1 MQMAEDIATLKK
13 EFAQVTESVKLL
25 EADANAAS
33 TSMDEATLRKTL
45 GNHAAKLA
53 DLFNKKASLDDI
65 GTATAALAA
74 TMEKKMAEVAA
85 AASKNGGGAVSI
97 GTSADGCAQTV
108 LAMPPPGLGA
118 SFGGLGIDKTW
129 VKTLVSMVRTEAETM
144 RHAGGGPSGALSS
157 TELDRQLHNLEARL
171 ADASGLTGE
180 GGQGTAIFRCI
191 ACDQPLPDDDEP
203 LSSFTSLNAAGPV
216 TLLPGGGLSGAG
228 LASRAKS
235 RGGGDSSSSSSNN
248 SSGGGAGGP
257 RQLPP
262 LSSTSSTR
270 QRRGSRTVALR

>member
-1 MQMAEDIATLKK
+1 M
-13 EFAQVTESVKLL
+13 
-25 EADANAAS
+25 
-33 TSMDEATLRKTL
+33 
-45 GNHAAKLA
+45 
-53 DLFNKKASLDDI
+53 
-65 GTATAALAA
+65 
-74 TMEKKMAEVAA
+74 
-85 AASKNGGGAVSI
+85 VSI

-118 SFGGLGIDKTW
+118 SFGGLGIDKIW
-129 VKTLVSMVRTEAETM
+129 VKTLVSMVRTEAETI
-144 RHAGGGPSGALSS
+144 RHAGGGPGDALSS
-157 TELDRQLHNLEARL
+157 KELDRQLQNLEARL

-191 ACDQPLPDDDEP
+191 ACDQPLPDDDDP
-203 LSSFTSLNAAGPV
+203 LSTFSLNAGPV
-216 TLLPGGGLSGAG
+216 TLPGGGLSGAG

-235 RGGGDSSSSSSNN
+235 RGGDSSSSSNN

-262 LSSTSSTR
+262 LSTSSTR